1 MGLDLLRILDEKFQL
16 INLFKWVDNFRVGS
30 KNVGKCL
37 TNLFDPFEQAFND
50 KFYNTNLCKCIT
62 GIINIYKLGDVGIT
76 SNLIGLLSLT
86 NLH

>member
-16 INLFKWVDNFRVGS
+16 INLFKWVDNF
-30 KNVGKCL
+30 GKCL

-62 GIINIYKLGDVGIT
+62 SIINIYKLGDVGIT